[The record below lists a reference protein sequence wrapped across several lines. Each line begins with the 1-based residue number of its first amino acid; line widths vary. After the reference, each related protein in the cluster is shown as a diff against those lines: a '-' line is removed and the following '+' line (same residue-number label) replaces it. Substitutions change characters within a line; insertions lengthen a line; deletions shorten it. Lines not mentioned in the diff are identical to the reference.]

1 MLRSRSALVV
11 GLLSLLAAGAIAF
24 VWLGLPVGGEE
35 RYDGPPP
42 MTAVIVDQLQ
52 LTSPDEA
59 FVDDATRTLRAAGYA
74 VDYVPGEQVTVDYY
88 RELPSKGYGLIL
100 IRAHSGFVLRD
111 PQPASDTRVS
121 GDTFLFTSEPYSDDT
136 HAEDQESRRLSVAY
150 YVDTGL
156 ESLDADELLR
166 AFQTEPRY
174 FGIKPGFIQ
183 SSTRGRFR
191 NSTVVLMG
199 CNGLTTDSLAKAFV
213 RKGARAV
220 VGWDEAV
227 TAGHTDDATE
237 LLLGH
242 LLGEK
247 VSTREAVAGTAAE
260 VGPDPTYGGKLTL
273 YE

>member
-1 MLRSRSALVV
+1 MRNRSALVAV
-11 GLLSLLAAGAIAF
+11 LLSLLAAGAIAY
-24 VWLGLPVGGEE
+24 VWLGLPVGGQE
-35 RYDGPPP
+35 RYDGSAP

-52 LTSPDEA
+52 LTSPDQA
-59 FVDDATRTLRAAGYA
+59 FVDGATRTLRAAGYT

-88 RELPSKGYGLIL
+88 RELPSRGYGLVL
-100 IRAHSGFVLRD
+100 VRAHSGFVLRD
-111 PQPASDTRVS
+111 PQPAGGARVS
-121 GDTFLFTSEPYSDDT
+121 GDTFLFTSEPYSEDT
-136 HAEDQESRRLSVAY
+136 HVDDQESRRLSVAY

-183 SSTRGRFR
+183 SSARGRFR

-199 CNGLTTDSLAKAFV
+199 CNGLSTDSLAKAFV

-242 LLGEK
+242 LLSEK
-247 VSTREAVAGTAAE
+247 LSTEEAVARTAAE